1 MIVYFL
7 TISRAGGSVKLLLLL
22 ALGLFFACS
31 HSSEEWTSFADFE
44 EQESTMI
51 CWNEQ
56 HKNTL
61 IPLIARISQHDRV
74 TLFYNEKYHR
84 PAEVAAQLLGSS
96 ADLEKVTLSPFSL
109 EKDNIWIRDYGPS
122 FMKDTKGNSRVV
134 GFGYPHQEYTDYQ
147 NFAEHFSSRMEI
159 PFYRSRLQSV
169 GGGREVNSKG
179 TILLIEGYEK
189 EINPGLSKPEIE
201 EEYRQRFGQKHVI
214 WLKRGIP
221 QDDFMGYG
229 PVMENIY
236 GYGTNWHVDEFC
248 RFVDASTLL
257 LAEVSE
263 EDMERHAFYRLVHE
277 RLEENYQILK
287 NATAQDGKPFRI
299 IRVPQAP
306 VIFTA
311 TQRDSAEI
319 LYTPVTSY
327 LNFVITNHSVIIPTY
342 HTEGAADYIR
352 QKDEEAMSIFR
363 QAFPTREVWAVNAL
377 ELNYKGGG
385 LHCVTLPQPRKK
397 AVSESTLFGFLRK
410 RG

>member
-1 MIVYFL
+1 MTVRFL
-7 TISRAGGSVKLLLLL
+7 NHSLPVWSTGGLIF
-22 ALGLFFACS
+22 LGLLIFSACAS
-31 HSSEEWTSFADFE
+31 SSEEWSSFADFD

-56 HKNTL
+56 HQNTL
-61 IPLIARISQHDRV
+61 IPLIARISQQDRV

-84 PAEVAAQLLGSS
+84 PGEVAARLMGSG

-109 EKDNIWIRDYGPS
+109 EKNNIWIRDYGPS
-122 FMKDTKGNSRVV
+122 FIKDKEGNARIV
-134 GFGYPHQEYTDYQ
+134 GFGYPHREYTDYQ
-147 NFAEHFSSRMEI
+147 NFAQHFSSRMKI

-169 GGGREVNSKG
+169 GGGREVNGKG

-189 EINPGLSKPEIE
+189 EINPGLSKAEIE
-201 EEYRQRFGQKHVI
+201 QEYRQRFGQKHFI

-248 RFVDASTLL
+248 RFVDATTLL
-257 LAEVSE
+257 LAEVSV
-263 EDMERHAFYRLVHE
+263 EDMNRHPFYQLVHE

-287 NATAQDGKPFRI
+287 NATDQDGNPFII

-306 VIFTA
+306 VIFVA
-311 TQRDSAEI
+311 TQQDTSEI

-327 LNFVITNHSVIIPTY
+327 LNFVITNSSVIVPTY
-342 HTEGAADYIR
+342 HTDGAADYVL
-352 QKDEEAMSIFR
+352 QKDEAALAIFR
-363 QAFPTREVWAVNAL
+363 QVFPSREVWSLNAL
-377 ELNYKGGG
+377 ELNYQGGG
-385 LHCVTLPQPRKK
+385 LHCVTLPRPKISSTHKSGFFRK
-397 AVSESTLFGFLRK
+397 G
-410 RG
+410 

>member
-1 MIVYFL
+1 MIVNFL
-7 TISRAGGSVKLLLLL
+7 KISLSARKAGLLSVLILVII
-22 ALGLFFACS
+22 FACTP
-31 HSSEEWTSFADFE
+31 SSEEWASFTDFD

-61 IPLIARISQHDRV
+61 IPLIARISMQDQV

-84 PAEVAAQLLGSS
+84 PGEVAAQLLGSG
-96 ADLEKVTLSPFSL
+96 AELEKVTLSPFSL

-122 FMKDTKGNSRVV
+122 FMKDTKGNARVV

-147 NFAEHFSSRMEI
+147 NFAESFSLRMKI
-159 PFYRSRLQSV
+159 QFYKSRLQSV
-169 GGGREVNSKG
+169 GGGREVNGKG

-189 EINPGLSKPEIE
+189 EINPGLSKAEIE
-201 EEYRQRFGQKHVI
+201 EEYRLHFGQKHFI

-229 PVMENIY
+229 PLMDNIY

-248 RFVDASTLL
+248 RFVDANTLL
-257 LAEVSE
+257 LAEVSD
-263 EDMERHAFYRLVHE
+263 EDMERHPFYRLVHE
-277 RLEENYQILK
+277 RLDENYHILK
-287 NATAQDGKPFRI
+287 NATDQDGNPFKI

-311 TQRDSAEI
+311 SQRDNVEI

-363 QAFPTREVWAVNAL
+363 QVFPTREVWAVNAL
-377 ELNYKGGG
+377 ELNHKGGG
-385 LHCVTLPQPRKK
+385 LHCVTLPQPKK
-397 AVSESTLFGFLRK
+397 NVVKKSSLFSFFRK
-410 RG
+410 RS